1 MLPNGPS
8 YERRALPNQPHRCL
22 MVPLKLFTGSSNP
35 ELAHKIA
42 AELETPVGN
51 AEVARFSDGEVDVAF
66 NESVRACD
74 VYLIQSTSYP
84 ANDHLMELMLMADVC
99 RRASAHRVT
108 AVIPYF
114 GYGRQDRQTKP
125 RVPISAKVVAN
136 MLIVGGI
143 DRLITVDIHAEQI
156 QGFFDIPVDGL
167 RSARL
172 LIERVQQIG
181 LRDPVIVAPDA
192 GGVDM
197 ASRFAMGLG
206 GTMALIDRRRSSPA
220 KAKAMRLIGDVQG
233 RDCVLVDDMID
244 TGTTLTEAA
253 DLLVTSGAKSVR
265 AVVAHPV
272 LSGTGVERLNRSRI
286 DELITTD
293 TIPLPAEKQIEKV
306 TVVSVASLLARAL
319 GYVHEGKSLSDI
331 DT

>member
-1 MLPNGPS
+1 
-8 YERRALPNQPHRCL
+8 
-22 MVPLKLFTGSSNP
+22 MVSLKLFTGSSNP
-35 ELAHKIA
+35 ELAHKVA
-42 AELETPVGN
+42 AELETQIGN
-51 AEVARFSDGEVDVAF
+51 AEVTRFADGEVDVAI

-74 VYLIQSTSYP
+74 VYIIQSTSYP
-84 ANDHLMELMLMADVC
+84 ANDHIMELMLMADVC
-99 RRASAHRVT
+99 RRASAAKVT

-136 MLIVGGI
+136 MLTVGGI

-156 QGFFDIPVDGL
+156 QGFFDVPVDVL

-172 LIERVQQIG
+172 LIEHLQKMG
-181 LRDPVIVAPDA
+181 LRDPVVVAPDA
-192 GGVDM
+192 GGVEM

-220 KAKAMRLIGDVQG
+220 KAKAMRLIGDVVG
-233 RDCVLVDDMID
+233 RECVLVDDMID

-253 DLLVTSGAKSVR
+253 DMLITSGAKSVR
-265 AVVAHPV
+265 AVVTHPV
-272 LSGTGVERLNRSRI
+272 LSGTCVERLNRSKI
-286 DELITTD
+286 DEVITTD
-293 TIPLPAEKQIEKV
+293 TIPLPVEKQIGKV

-319 GYVHEGKSLSDI
+319 RHVHTGKSLSDVE
-331 DT
+331 

>member
-1 MLPNGPS
+1 
-8 YERRALPNQPHRCL
+8 

-42 AELETPVGN
+42 AELEIKVGD
-51 AEVARFSDGEVDVAF
+51 ADVTRFSDGEVDVKI

-99 RRASAHRVT
+99 RRASAAKVT

-114 GYGRQDRQTKP
+114 GYGRQDRQVRK

-136 MLIVGGI
+136 MLTVGGI
-143 DRLITVDIHAEQI
+143 DRIITVDIHAEQI
-156 QGFFDIPVDGL
+156 QGFFDVPVDVL

-172 LIERVQQIG
+172 LVENVHQLG
-181 LRDPVIVAPDA
+181 LPDPVVVAPDA
-192 GGVDM
+192 GGVEM

-206 GTMALIDRRRSSPA
+206 GTMALIDRRRDTPA
-220 KAKAMRLIGDVQG
+220 KAKAMRLIGNVEG
-233 RDCVLVDDMID
+233 RECVLVDDMID

-253 DLLVTSGAKSVR
+253 DMLITSGAKSVR
-265 AVVAHPV
+265 AVVTHPV
-272 LSGTGVERLNRSRI
+272 LSGTGVERLNRSKI
-286 DELITTD
+286 DELITSD
-293 TIPLPAEKQIEKV
+293 TIPLPVEKQIEKV
-306 TVVSVASLLARAL
+306 TVVSMASLLAKAIRH
-319 GYVHEGKSLSDI
+319 VHSGKSLS
-331 DT
+331 TVE

>member
-1 MLPNGPS
+1 
-8 YERRALPNQPHRCL
+8 

-42 AELETPVGN
+42 AELEIKVGD
-51 AEVARFSDGEVDVAF
+51 ADVTRFSDGEVDVKI

-84 ANDHLMELMLMADVC
+84 VNDHLMELMLMADVC
-99 RRASAHRVT
+99 RRASAAKVT

-114 GYGRQDRQTKP
+114 GYGRQDRQVRK

-136 MLIVGGI
+136 MLTVGGI

-156 QGFFDIPVDGL
+156 QGFFDVPVDVL

-172 LIERVQQIG
+172 LVENVHQLG
-181 LRDPVIVAPDA
+181 LPDPVVVAPDA
-192 GGVDM
+192 GGVEM

-206 GTMALIDRRRSSPA
+206 GTMALIDRRRGTPA
-220 KAKAMRLIGDVQG
+220 KAKAMRLIGNVEG
-233 RDCVLVDDMID
+233 RECILVDDMID

-253 DLLVTSGAKSVR
+253 DMLITSGAKSVR
-265 AVVAHPV
+265 AVVTHPV
-272 LSGTGVERLNRSRI
+272 LSGTGVERLNRSKI
-286 DELITTD
+286 DELITSD

-306 TVVSVASLLARAL
+306 TVVSMASLLATAIRH
-319 GYVHEGKSLSDI
+319 VHSGKSLS
-331 DT
+331 TVE

>member
-1 MLPNGPS
+1 
-8 YERRALPNQPHRCL
+8 

-42 AELETPVGN
+42 AELEIKVGD
-51 AEVARFSDGEVDVAF
+51 ADVTRFSDGEVDVKI

-99 RRASAHRVT
+99 RRASAAKVT

-114 GYGRQDRQTKP
+114 GYGRQDRQVRK

-136 MLIVGGI
+136 MLTVGGI
-143 DRLITVDIHAEQI
+143 DRIITVDIHAEQI
-156 QGFFDIPVDGL
+156 QGFFDVPVDVL

-172 LIERVQQIG
+172 LVENVHQLG
-181 LRDPVIVAPDA
+181 LPDPVVVAPDA
-192 GGVDM
+192 GGVEM

-206 GTMALIDRRRSSPA
+206 GTMALIDRRRDTPA
-220 KAKAMRLIGDVQG
+220 KAKAMRLIGNVEG
-233 RDCVLVDDMID
+233 RECVLVDDMID

-253 DLLVTSGAKSVR
+253 DMLITSGAKSVR
-265 AVVAHPV
+265 AVVTHPV
-272 LSGTGVERLNRSRI
+272 LSGTGVERLNRSKI
-286 DELITTD
+286 DELITSD

-306 TVVSVASLLARAL
+306 TVVSMASLLAKAIRH
-319 GYVHEGKSLSDI
+319 VHAGKSLS
-331 DT
+331 TVE

>member
-1 MLPNGPS
+1 
-8 YERRALPNQPHRCL
+8 
-22 MVPLKLFTGSSNP
+22 MVPLRLFTGSSNP

-42 AELETPVGN
+42 TELEIKVGD
-51 AEVARFSDGEVDVAF
+51 ADVTRYSDGEVDVGI

-99 RRASAHRVT
+99 RRASAAKVT

-114 GYGRQDRQTKP
+114 GYGRQDRQTRP

-136 MLIVGGI
+136 MLTVGGI

-156 QGFFDIPVDGL
+156 QGFFDVPVDVL

-172 LIERVQQIG
+172 LIEHVQKLG
-181 LRDPVIVAPDA
+181 LRDPVVVAPDA
-192 GGVDM
+192 GGVEM

-206 GTMALIDRRRSSPA
+206 GTMALIDRRRDSPA
-220 KAKAMRLIGDVQG
+220 KAKAMRLIGDVQD
-233 RDCVLVDDMID
+233 RECVLVDDMID

-253 DLLVTSGAKSVR
+253 DMLITSGAKSVR
-265 AVVAHPV
+265 AVVTHPV
-272 LSGTGVERLNRSRI
+272 LSGTGVERLNRSKI
-286 DELITTD
+286 TELITTD
-293 TIPLPAEKQIEKV
+293 TIPLPVEKQIDKV
-306 TVVSVASLLARAL
+306 TVVSVASLVARAL
-319 GYVHEGKSLSDI
+319 RHVHVGKSLS
-331 DT
+331 TVE

>member
-1 MLPNGPS
+1 
-8 YERRALPNQPHRCL
+8 

-42 AELETPVGN
+42 AELEIKVGD
-51 AEVARFSDGEVDVAF
+51 ADVTRFSDGEVDVKI

-99 RRASAHRVT
+99 RRASAAKVT

-114 GYGRQDRQTKP
+114 GYGRQDRQVRK

-136 MLIVGGI
+136 MLTVGGI
-143 DRLITVDIHAEQI
+143 DRIITVDIHAEQI
-156 QGFFDIPVDGL
+156 QGFFDVPVDVL

-172 LIERVQQIG
+172 LVENVHQLG
-181 LRDPVIVAPDA
+181 LPDPVVVAPDA
-192 GGVDM
+192 GGVEM

-206 GTMALIDRRRSSPA
+206 GTMALIDRRRDTPA
-220 KAKAMRLIGDVQG
+220 KAKAMRLIGNVEG
-233 RDCVLVDDMID
+233 RECVLVDDMID

-253 DLLVTSGAKSVR
+253 DMLITSGAKSVR
-265 AVVAHPV
+265 AVVTHPV
-272 LSGTGVERLNRSRI
+272 LSGTGVERLNRSKI
-286 DELITTD
+286 DELITSD

-306 TVVSVASLLARAL
+306 TVVSMASLLAKAIRH
-319 GYVHEGKSLSDI
+319 VHSGKSLS
-331 DT
+331 TVE

>member
-1 MLPNGPS
+1 
-8 YERRALPNQPHRCL
+8 
-22 MVPLKLFTGSSNP
+22 MVSLKLFTGSSNP
-35 ELAHKIA
+35 ELAHKVA
-42 AELETPVGN
+42 AELETQVGN
-51 AEVARFSDGEVDVAF
+51 AEVTRFADGEVDVAI

-84 ANDHLMELMLMADVC
+84 ANDHIMELMLMADVC
-99 RRASAHRVT
+99 RRASAAKVT

-136 MLIVGGI
+136 MLTVGGI

-156 QGFFDIPVDGL
+156 QGFFDVPMDVL

-172 LIERVQQIG
+172 LIEHVQKMG
-181 LRDPVIVAPDA
+181 LRDPVVVAPDA
-192 GGVDM
+192 GGVEM

-206 GTMALIDRRRSSPA
+206 GTMALIDRRRNSPA
-220 KAKAMRLIGDVQG
+220 KAKAMRLIGDVEG
-233 RDCVLVDDMID
+233 RECVLVDDMID

-253 DLLVTSGAKSVR
+253 DMLITSGAKSVR
-265 AVVAHPV
+265 AVVTHPV
-272 LSGTGVERLNRSRI
+272 LSGTCVERLNRSKI

-293 TIPLPAEKQIEKV
+293 TIPLPVEKQIGKV

-319 GYVHEGKSLSDI
+319 RHVHTGKSLSDV
-331 DT
+331 D

>member
-1 MLPNGPS
+1 
-8 YERRALPNQPHRCL
+8 

-42 AELETPVGN
+42 AELEIKVGD
-51 AEVARFSDGEVDVAF
+51 ADVTRFSDGEVDVKI

-99 RRASAHRVT
+99 RRASAEKVT

-114 GYGRQDRQTKP
+114 GYGRQDRQVRK

-136 MLIVGGI
+136 MLTVGGI
-143 DRLITVDIHAEQI
+143 DRIITVDIHAEQI
-156 QGFFDIPVDGL
+156 QGFFDVPVDVL

-172 LIERVQQIG
+172 LVENVHQLG
-181 LRDPVIVAPDA
+181 LPDPVVVAPDA
-192 GGVDM
+192 GGVEM

-206 GTMALIDRRRSSPA
+206 GTMALIDRRRDTPA
-220 KAKAMRLIGDVQG
+220 KAKAMRLIGNVEG
-233 RDCVLVDDMID
+233 RECVLVDDMID

-253 DLLVTSGAKSVR
+253 DMLITSGAKSVR
-265 AVVAHPV
+265 AVVTHPV
-272 LSGTGVERLNRSRI
+272 LSGTGVERLNRSKI
-286 DELITTD
+286 DELITSD

-306 TVVSVASLLARAL
+306 TVVSMASLLAKAIRH
-319 GYVHEGKSLSDI
+319 VHSGKSLS
-331 DT
+331 TVE

>member
-1 MLPNGPS
+1 
-8 YERRALPNQPHRCL
+8 

-35 ELAHKIA
+35 ELAHKVA
-42 AELETPVGN
+42 AELETQVGS
-51 AEVARFSDGEVDVAF
+51 AEVTRFADGEVDVAI

-84 ANDHLMELMLMADVC
+84 ANDHIMELMLMADVC
-99 RRASAHRVT
+99 RRASAAKVT

-136 MLIVGGI
+136 MLTVGGI

-156 QGFFDIPVDGL
+156 QGFFDVPMDVL

-172 LIERVQQIG
+172 LIEHVQKMG
-181 LRDPVIVAPDA
+181 LRDPVVVAPDA
-192 GGVDM
+192 GGVEM

-206 GTMALIDRRRSSPA
+206 GTMALIDRRRNSPA
-220 KAKAMRLIGDVQG
+220 KAKAMRLIGDVEG
-233 RDCVLVDDMID
+233 RECVLVDDMID

-253 DLLVTSGAKSVR
+253 DMLITSGAKSVR
-265 AVVAHPV
+265 AVVTHPV
-272 LSGTGVERLNRSRI
+272 LSGTCVERLNRSKI

-293 TIPLPAEKQIEKV
+293 TIPLPVEKQIGKV
-306 TVVSVASLLARAL
+306 TVVSVSSLLARAL
-319 GYVHEGKSLSDI
+319 RHVHTGKSLTDVE
-331 DT
+331 